1 MYLIAGLGNPGPEYK
16 DTRHNIGF
24 KVIDLWSNE
33 LGVRLTGHRFQS
45 KNILARFENK
55 KVALLCPLTFM
66 NQSGNSIRAFAD
78 YYDLESKN
86 ILIIH
91 DDVDLPV
98 GKIKIVRKGGAGGH
112 KGIVSIIQHLGSMQF
127 PRIKIGIGRPR
138 YEKSVENYVLTPFYS
153 DQKDII
159 ERAIH
164 MAANACKLF
173 ISEGIE
179 SAMTKINYQ
188 DLSNKEERN

>member
-1 MYLIAGLGNPGPEYK
+1 VYLIAGLGTPGPEYK
-16 DTRHNIGF
+16 DSRHNIGF

-33 LGVRLTGHRFQS
+33 LGVRLSCRRFQS
-45 KNILARFENK
+45 INILTRFENK
-55 KVALLCPLTFM
+55 IVVLLCPLTFM

-78 YYDLESKN
+78 YYNLESKN

-98 GKIKIVRKGGAGGH
+98 GKIKIVRKGSAGGH

-127 PRIKIGIGRPR
+127 PRIKIGVGRPR
-138 YEKSVENYVLTPFYS
+138 YEESVENYVLTPFYS

-164 MAANACKLF
+164 MTANACKLF

>member
-33 LGVRLTGHRFQS
+33 LGVRLTGRRFQS
-45 KNILARFENK
+45 KNILTRFENK
-55 KVALLCPLTFM
+55 RVVLLCPLTFM

-78 YYDLESKN
+78 YYNLESKN

-98 GKIKIVRKGGAGGH
+98 GKIKIVRKGSAGGH

-127 PRIKIGIGRPR
+127 PRIKIGVGRPR
-138 YEKSVENYVLTPFYS
+138 YEESVENYVLTPFYS

-164 MAANACKLF
+164 MTANACKLF

>member
-1 MYLIAGLGNPGPEYK
+1 VYLIAGLGNPGPEYK

-33 LGVRLTGHRFQS
+33 LGVRLTGRRFQS
-45 KNILARFENK
+45 KNILTRFENK
-55 KVALLCPLTFM
+55 RVVLLCPLTFM

-78 YYDLESKN
+78 YYNLESKN

-98 GKIKIVRKGGAGGH
+98 GKIKIVRKGSAGGH

-127 PRIKIGIGRPR
+127 PRIKIGVGRPR
-138 YEKSVENYVLTPFYS
+138 YEESVENYVLTPFYS

-164 MAANACKLF
+164 MTANACKLF

>member
-1 MYLIAGLGNPGPEYK
+1 L
-16 DTRHNIGF
+16 

-33 LGVRLTGHRFQS
+33 LGVRLSCRRFQS
-45 KNILARFENK
+45 KNILTRFENK
-55 KVALLCPLTFM
+55 RVVLLCPLTFM

-78 YYDLESKN
+78 YYNLESKN

-98 GKIKIVRKGGAGGH
+98 GKIKIVRKGSAGGH

-127 PRIKIGIGRPR
+127 PRIKIGVGRPR
-138 YEKSVENYVLTPFYS
+138 YEESVENYVLTPFYS

-164 MAANACKLF
+164 MTANACKLF

-188 DLSNKEERN
+188 DLSNKEERS

>member
-33 LGVRLTGHRFQS
+33 LGVRLTSSRFRS
-45 KNILARFENK
+45 KNILTRFENK
-55 KVALLCPLTFM
+55 KIALLCPLTFM

-78 YYDLESKN
+78 YYNLESKN
-86 ILIIH
+86 ILITH

-98 GKIKIVRKGGAGGH
+98 GRIKVVRKGGAGGH
-112 KGIVSIIQHLGSMQF
+112 KGILSIIQHLGNMQF
-127 PRIKIGIGRPR
+127 PRIKIGVGRPR
-138 YEKSVENYVLTPFYS
+138 YEESVEKYVLTPFYS

-159 ERAIH
+159 EEAIH
-164 MAANACKLF
+164 LAANACKLF

-179 SAMTKINYQ
+179 SAMTNINHQ
-188 DLSNKEERN
+188 VLLNKEGRS